1 MLKTEDLKLIYN
13 PEPESLNPGALHHEV
28 LCSKLHS
35 GLLHLHSSRTDT
47 VDSLRAAHGA
57 RRRSLKPHL
66 SHKLGFGSQ
75 FCFLLGQ
82 ASLSARG
89 LASAFPCSAP
99 SRQLLHCNYP
109 KPAHRTVALPAPNAA
124 PNTLN
129 TKA

>member
-57 RRRSLKPHL
+57 RRRSLKPRL

-75 FCFLLGQ
+75 FCFSSRAGFSICSRFSICFPLLSSFK
-82 ASLSARG
+82 ATFAL
-89 LASAFPCSAP
+89 
-99 SRQLLHCNYP
+99 QLP
-109 KPAHRTVALPAPNAA
+109 
-124 PNTLN
+124 
-129 TKA
+129 